1 MAVAPKARLLL
12 PADVMTAGSSRP
24 RIVVVGLGPAGPEL
38 VTDAA
43 RQAIARVAVRF
54 LRTARHP
61 SARVARTERTF
72 DHHYEAGDTFGEVY
86 ERIAADL
93 VLAATEHG
101 EVLYAVPGSPLVL
114 ERTVALLR
122 ADERVDLELV
132 PGLSFLDVAWERLGI
147 DPVEAR
153 VRLIDGHTFA
163 ESAAGE
169 QGPLLVAHVHDRWV
183 LSDIKLAVD
192 EPPTASV
199 VVLQRLGLPDEAVFE
214 VPWAELDRSFEPDH
228 LTALWIPELAHAP
241 GADVVR
247 LEALMATLR
256 ERCPWDREQTHASLR
271 RHLLEEA
278 HEVLEALDALH
289 AVGDDPGP
297 AVDADPVQARD
308 LEALDDAYGH
318 LEEELG
324 DLLFQI
330 VFHARLGAEAGRFT
344 LADVARGV
352 HDKLVA
358 RHPHVFG
365 DADIDPATL
374 PDRWE
379 LGKLTEKGRASVM
392 DGIPRTLP
400 ALAYATKVI
409 GKATTVAPD
418 VLPAELTV
426 RGAAL
431 HGDDEAR
438 LGDALLA
445 LAAAARRA
453 GLDAEAVLRRR
464 ADEVASAVRAA
475 EQAARPEN

>member
-1 MAVAPKARLLL
+1 MSG
-12 PADVMTAGSSRP
+12 GSPRP

-43 RQAIARVAVRF
+43 RHAIGRVAVRF
-54 LRTARHP
+54 LRTDRHP
-61 SARVARTERTF
+61 SAEVARTDRTF
-72 DHHYEAGDTFGEVY
+72 DHHYEAGDTFGDVY
-86 ERIAADL
+86 GRIAADL
-93 VLAATEHG
+93 VRAAAEHG

-122 ADERVDLELV
+122 DDERVELEIV
-132 PGLSFLDVAWERLGI
+132 PGLSFLDVAWARLGI

-153 VRLIDGHTFA
+153 VRLVDGHTFA

-183 LSDIKLAVD
+183 LSDIKLAVE
-192 EPPTASV
+192 EPPTTPV
-199 VVLQRLGLPDEAVFE
+199 MVLQRLGLPDEAVFE
-214 VPWAELDRSFEPDH
+214 VPWSELDRSVEPDH
-228 LTALWIPELAHAP
+228 LTALWIPELADPP
-241 GADVVR
+241 GADVLR

-256 ERCPWDREQTHASLR
+256 ERCPWDRAQTHASLR

-289 AVGDDPGP
+289 AVAGEPTVDDPAG
-297 AVDADPVQARD
+297 AQDSV
-308 LEALDDAYGH
+308 ALDDAYGH

-344 LADVARGV
+344 LADIARGV

-365 DADIDPATL
+365 DTDIDPATL

-379 LGKLTEKGRASVM
+379 LGKLTEKGRVSVM
-392 DGIPRTLP
+392 DGIPHTLP
-400 ALAYATKVI
+400 ALAYAMKVV
-409 GKATTVAPD
+409 GKAATVAPD
-418 VLPAELTV
+418 VLPADLTM
-426 RGAAL
+426 RGSAL
-431 HGDDEAR
+431 HAGDEDTLAST
-438 LGDALLA
+438 LLA
-445 LAAAARRA
+445 LVAAARTA

-464 ADEVASAVRAA
+464 ADEVVAAVRRA
-475 EQAARPEN
+475 EQEARPES